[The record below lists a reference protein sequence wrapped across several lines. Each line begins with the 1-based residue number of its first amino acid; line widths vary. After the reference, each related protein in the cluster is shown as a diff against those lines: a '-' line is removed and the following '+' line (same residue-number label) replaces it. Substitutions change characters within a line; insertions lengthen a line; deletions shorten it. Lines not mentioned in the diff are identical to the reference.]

1 MYIVPLITKM
11 KKLARHTFLTFYLIN
26 SLLLLIEWYSSDW
39 QFLGYW
45 TPKIIGWSWLI
56 STLILIVVFWQK
68 RWVKFYGALLLSMVG
83 LSILPMAIPFFGLIL
98 FFSTIDDYQ
107 QITLNDTYRLEVTR
121 HSVLSMPR
129 VYIYQKQSALFEK
142 NTHRPFFGDIAE
154 TILEPKTYDERLQI
168 DDLPPY
174 LDNARF
180 VNENTDGIFVE
191 YEFQGR
197 KKVIFHPFGE
207 NDGY

>member
-1 MYIVPLITKM
+1 MQ
-11 KKLARHTFLTFYLIN
+11 KLARHTFLTFYLIN
-26 SLLLLIEWYSSDW
+26 SLLLLIEWYSADW

-68 RWVKFYGALLLSMVG
+68 RWAKFYGALLLSMVG

-129 VYIYQKQSALFEK
+129 VYIYQKQNALFEK
-142 NTHRPFFGDIAE
+142 NTHRPFFDDIAE
-154 TILEPKTYDERLQI
+154 TILEPKTNDEKWQI
-168 DDLPPY
+168 DDLSPY
-174 LDNARF
+174 LDNVRF
-180 VNENTDGIFVE
+180 INENTDGIFVE
-191 YEFQGR
+191 YELQGR

>member
-1 MYIVPLITKM
+1 M

-45 TPKIIGWSWLI
+45 TPKMIGWSWLI
-56 STLILIVVFWQK
+56 GTLILIVVFWQK
-68 RWVKFYGALLLSMVG
+68 RWAKFYGALLLSMVG

-129 VYIYQKQSALFEK
+129 VFIYQKQNALFEK
-142 NTHRPFFGDIAE
+142 NTHRPFFDDIAE

-191 YEFQGR
+191 YELQGR
-197 KKVIFHPFGE
+197 KKVIFHSFGE